1 MHPDHPHTPSCA
13 GNLARPPCPANS
25 SLRSR
30 YARHNTTGFVERLSR
45 SGDAREGHNLAP
57 VAFHLF
63 FGHTSLSPPSSRP
76 RFASRGEDSPQHP
89 ARQSDTALWV
99 VRVGMVSVSATLSHP
114 CLVWHTHLGHT
125 GKVCHPHGRG

>member
-1 MHPDHPHTPSCA
+1 MFSEQILSGFHEGVKA
-13 GNLARPPCPANS
+13 
-25 SLRSR
+25 LRL
-30 YARHNTTGFVERLSR
+30 GV
-45 SGDAREGHNLAP
+45 GK
-57 VAFHLF
+57 HLF